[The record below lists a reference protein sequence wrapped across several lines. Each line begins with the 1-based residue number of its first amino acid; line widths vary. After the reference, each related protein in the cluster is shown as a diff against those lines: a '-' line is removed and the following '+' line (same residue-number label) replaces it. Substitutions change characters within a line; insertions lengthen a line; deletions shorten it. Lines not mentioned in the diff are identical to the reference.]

1 MNINTSR
8 QPWMR
13 HAVCARSD
21 PEEFYPEKG
30 GSTRRAKAM
39 CFTCPATDLCLQWA
53 LDNNE
58 QYGVLGGLSARC
70 SPPDHPPSPAGRE
83 HRRMTEN
90 IYAVMSAAMEEVQAV
105 RKDGFND
112 SQKYNFR
119 GIDQVVNAVGPIF
132 RKHKII
138 PVPYACTAR
147 YRDVLT
153 STGKPSREVT
163 VGATY
168 RFYGP
173 AGDFIEATVPGESM
187 DTGDKGTPKAM
198 SVAYRIVLLQMLC
211 IPTDEPDP
219 DSQSY
224 ERAMPDPIIAARIA
238 VADAWRA
245 NRGELDTDAVAKD
258 FMAWAQGELFGNATS
273 TRLYEYAEHLKQQVP
288 A

>member
-1 MNINTSR
+1 
-8 QPWMR
+8 
-13 HAVCARSD
+13 
-21 PEEFYPEKG
+21 
-30 GSTRRAKAM
+30 
-39 CFTCPATDLCLQWA
+39 
-53 LDNNE
+53 
-58 QYGVLGGLSARC
+58 
-70 SPPDHPPSPAGRE
+70 
-83 HRRMTEN
+83 MTEALN

-105 RKDGFND
+105 RKEGFND
-112 SQKYNFR
+112 TQRYNFR

-132 RKHKII
+132 RRHKII
-138 PVPYACTAR
+138 PVPYACSAK

-187 DTGDKGTPKAM
+187 DSGDKGTPKAM

-224 ERAMPDPIIAARIA
+224 ERGVVDPVVLAKIA
-238 VADAWRA
+238 VKVAWEKGDRGPFDAT
-245 NRGELDTDAVAKD
+245 EVASH
-258 FMAWAQGELFGNATS
+258 FQTWSQGEFLSNAS
-273 TRLYEYAEHLKQQVP
+273 ADRLKEYSDWLTANPVDPEKDDSP
-288 A
+288 EWTI

>member
-1 MNINTSR
+1 VT
-8 QPWMR
+8 
-13 HAVCARSD
+13 D
-21 PEEFYPEKG
+21 P
-30 GSTRRAKAM
+30 
-39 CFTCPATDLCLQWA
+39 L
-53 LDNNE
+53 
-58 QYGVLGGLSARC
+58 
-70 SPPDHPPSPAGRE
+70 
-83 HRRMTEN
+83 N

-105 RKDGFND
+105 RKEGFND
-112 SQKYNFR
+112 TQRYNFR

-138 PVPYACTAR
+138 PVPYACTAQ

-187 DTGDKGTPKAM
+187 DSGDKGTPKAM

-224 ERAMPDPIIAARIA
+224 ERAAVDPVVSARVAVKEAWEERDFVFDADVVAANFK
-238 VADAWRA
+238 AWS
-245 NRGELDTDAVAKD
+245 
-258 FMAWAQGELFGNATS
+258 QGEFLNNATAE
-273 TRLYEYAEHLKQQVP
+273 RLLQFVEFLKSGAEL
-288 A
+288 